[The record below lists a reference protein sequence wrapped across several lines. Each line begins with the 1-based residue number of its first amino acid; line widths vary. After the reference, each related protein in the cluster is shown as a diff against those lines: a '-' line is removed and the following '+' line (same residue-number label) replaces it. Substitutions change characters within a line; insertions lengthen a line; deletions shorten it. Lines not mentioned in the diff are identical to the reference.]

1 MRKLPTTLLLLL
13 TLLAAAGCNLNT
25 EQTPPTGIPADETAV
40 PSVQTYV
47 DQLSG
52 IAFDYPDGWT
62 VSPPPPE
69 DAAGYAI
76 TLASYNFL
84 DPNQPGVGGMPAGE
98 TKVDV
103 TFALPGSTVS
113 DVRDQIETDVS
124 GGFITLLEEQ
134 DRTFGDGASGLFIRG
149 TDTFNTEFSQIIRE
163 VGERVVQITQ
173 YGPGDTLDLIA
184 GSMRAVSPTGS

>member
-1 MRKLPTTLLLLL
+1 MRKLTTALLLLV
-13 TLLAAAGCNLNT
+13 TLLAVAGCNLNKD
-25 EQTPPTGIPADETAV
+25 ETPPTGIPADETPILTV
-40 PSVQTYV
+40 DTYV

-52 IAFDYPDGWT
+52 IAFDYPVGWT

-84 DPNQPGVGGMPAGE
+84 DPNQPGVGGIPADE

-124 GGFITLLEEQ
+124 GGFITLLEEH
-134 DRTFGDGASGLFIRG
+134 DRIFSDGASGLFIRG
-149 TDTFNTEFSQIIRE
+149 ADTFNTEFSQIIRE

-173 YGPGDTLDLIA
+173 YGPGNALDLIA
-184 GSMRAVSPTGS
+184 GSMHTASS

>member
-1 MRKLPTTLLLLL
+1 
-13 TLLAAAGCNLNT
+13 
-25 EQTPPTGIPADETAV
+25 
-40 PSVQTYV
+40 
-47 DQLSG
+47 
-52 IAFDYPDGWT
+52 
-62 VSPPPPE
+62 
-69 DAAGYAI
+69 
-76 TLASYNFL
+76 
-84 DPNQPGVGGMPAGE
+84 MPAGE